1 MSLILTSNKA
11 QENAPDFSDAFKP
24 YSYQNRL
31 LNTLR
36 IPPNSEIALQSAK
49 INKNGLFVLDRSN
62 SGFCNY
68 FGTPVEDVFSE
79 DINDTTTQPFRG
91 VIGSGEAFREGDVKN
106 EVNVEDMA
114 TQLQKGLDESTFH
127 PALIDANGKSRVIV
141 TTNYDASGLNFE
153 GFNFVATQQT
163 AKTKKDTIADDAF
176 VTVAKNDVADFTQ
189 AAGSVTSTS
198 TQGFIV
204 QNREHPISQNDGEC
218 IFDFSGMQAN
228 GKWMVGLSRINKPC
242 YTSPGDFEYVPNYF
256 EFGLDKGVELAGR
269 KVRKMWR
276 YADICVA
283 RIGDD
288 LRVFQSGSRTIG
300 TGNGIYM
307 NEVIYYGA
315 HNENFPDIYDITD
328 DDYDKV
334 KFTLTNEELTISVA
348 KGAGAFVLLCDF
360 TTMTS
365 ATDSKGVAKAQ
376 ALKNQCI
383 NPINAAKWALYPM
396 MAASGD
402 ISGGAQV
409 LKLESIEHYTGYPK
423 YTDAAYFN
431 YDWWGWSQTY
441 NETAFCRE
449 LEKRDWNNFSRTTTE
464 HGFTTGP
471 LDGKNGLLG
480 PKYLNGAKGMED
492 YDNLIITARSEA
504 YGNSTDETNTQDSL
518 GFMGEPVSNPIAPA
532 NDLITTN
539 RSSTVPRLTSN
550 ISLFIR
556 LNNFTQNSVN
566 ARQGTISKIVAHLP
580 RFDNSGNETG
590 GLYFEPHEK
599 TYLALNNPEEILINS
614 FDVDIVYENE
624 TLCTALTGKTIIC
637 FHIRKAR

>member
-1 MSLILTSNKA
+1 MSLIITSNKA
-11 QENAPDFSDAFKP
+11 LENAPEFSEAFKP

-31 LNTLR
+31 LNTMR

-68 FGTPVEDVFSE
+68 FGTPVEDVFSK

-114 TQLQKGLDESTFH
+114 NQLQRGLDQATFH
-127 PALIDANGKSRVIV
+127 PSLIGADGKSKVV
-141 TTNYDASGLNFE
+141 VSTNYDATGLNFE
-153 GFNFVATQQT
+153 GFKFTATQQT
-163 AKTKKDTIADDAF
+163 AKTKKATIADDAF
-176 VTVAKNDVADFTQ
+176 VTVAKNDEANFTQ
-189 AAGSVTSTS
+189 AAGSVTST
-198 TQGFIV
+198 TTKGFIV

-218 IFDFSGMQAN
+218 VFDFSGMQAN
-228 GKWMVGLSRINKPC
+228 GRWMVGLSRINKPC
-242 YTSPGDFEYVPNYF
+242 ETTPGDFEYVPNYF
-256 EFGLDKGVELAGR
+256 EFGLDKGIELTGR
-269 KVRKMWR
+269 KVRGMWR

-283 RIGDD
+283 RIGND
-288 LRVFQSGSRTIG
+288 LRIFQSGSRTIG
-300 TGNGIYM
+300 TGDGIYM

-315 HNENFPDIYDITD
+315 HNENFPTIIDASTAGFT
-328 DDYDKV
+328 KV
-334 KFTLTNEELTISVA
+334 KFSLTNEELTIEVA
-348 KGAGAFVLLCDF
+348 KGAGAYTILCDF
-360 TTMTS
+360 TTMTN
-365 ATDSKGVAKAQ
+365 AVDSKGAVKTQ
-376 ALKNQCI
+376 ALKNQCL
-383 NPINAAKWALYPM
+383 NPVNAAKWAMYPM
-396 MAASGD
+396 MAANGD
-402 ISGGAQV
+402 ITGGAQV
-409 LKLESIEHYTGYPK
+409 LTLESIEHYTDYPK
-423 YTDAAYFN
+423 YTDATYYN
-431 YDWWGWSQTY
+431 HDWWGWSQQY
-441 NETAFCRE
+441 NETVFCRE
-449 LEKRDWNNFSRTTTE
+449 LEKRAWNNFSRTTTE

-471 LDGKNGLLG
+471 LTGKNGLLE
-480 PKYLNGAKGMED
+480 PKLLNAGLGMED

-518 GFMGEPVSNPIAPA
+518 GFMGEPVSNPVLPA

-539 RSSTVPRLTSN
+539 QSSTVPRLTSN

-556 LNNFTQNSVN
+556 LNNFTQNSIN
-566 ARQGTISKIVAHLP
+566 ARQGTISKIVSHLP

-637 FHIRKAR
+637 FHIRKMK

>member
-11 QENAPDFSDAFKP
+11 SEDTPDFSEAFKP

-31 LNTLR
+31 LNTMR

-49 INKNGLFVLDRSN
+49 INKNGLFILDRSN

-68 FGTPVEDVFSE
+68 FGTPVEDVFSK

-114 TQLQKGLDESTFH
+114 NQLQKGLDESTFH
-127 PALIDANGKSRVIV
+127 PSLIGAGGKSKVIV
-141 TTNYDASGLNFE
+141 NTNYDATGLNFE
-153 GFNFVATQQT
+153 GFKFTATQQT
-163 AKTKKDTIADDAF
+163 AKTKKDTIDDDAF
-176 VTVAKNDVADFTQ
+176 VTVAKNDILGFTQ
-189 AAGSVTSTS
+189 AAGSVTSTD

-218 IFDFSGMQAN
+218 IFDFSGVQAN
-228 GKWMVGLSRINKPC
+228 GRWMVGLSRINKP
-242 YTSPGDFEYVPNYF
+242 YQTEPGDFEYVPNYF
-256 EFGLDKGVELAGR
+256 EADLNKGPNLSGR
-269 KVRKMWR
+269 RVGGRWR
-276 YADICVA
+276 YADICVT
-283 RIGDD
+283 RIGNQ
-288 LRVFQSGSRTIG
+288 LKIFQSGARTIG
-300 TGNGIYM
+300 TGDGIYM

-315 HNENFPDIYDITD
+315 HNENFPNIIDASAGA
-328 DDYDKV
+328 YDKV
-334 KFTLTNEELTISVA
+334 KFSLTNEELTIEVA
-348 KGAGAFVLLCDF
+348 KGAGSFTILCDF

-365 ATDSKGVAKAQ
+365 AVDSKGAAKTQ

-383 NPINAAKWALYPM
+383 NPVNAAKWAMYPM
-396 MAASGD
+396 MAASGS
-402 ISGGAQV
+402 ITGGAQV
-409 LKLESIEHYTGYPK
+409 LKLESIEHYADYPK
-423 YTDAAYFN
+423 YTDATYYN
-431 YDWWGWSQTY
+431 HDWWGWSQHY

-464 HGFTTGP
+464 HGFTTGTNG
-471 LDGKNGLLG
+471 GKNGLLE
-480 PKYLNGAKGMED
+480 PKLLNGGSGMED

-504 YGNSTDETNTQDSL
+504 YGNSTDGTNTQDSL
-518 GFMGEPVSNPIAPA
+518 GFMGEPVSNPVAGLNNLVTI
-532 NDLITTN
+532 NQ
-539 RSSTVPRLTSN
+539 SSTVPRLTSN

-599 TYLALNNPEEILINS
+599 TYLALNNTDEILINS

-637 FHIRKAR
+637 FHIRKMR